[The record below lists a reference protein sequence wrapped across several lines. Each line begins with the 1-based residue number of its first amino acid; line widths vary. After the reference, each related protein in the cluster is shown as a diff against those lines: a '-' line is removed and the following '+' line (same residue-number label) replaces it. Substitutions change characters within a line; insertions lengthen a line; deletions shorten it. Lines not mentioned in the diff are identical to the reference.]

1 MVPHARIEGT
11 TLTMHRRNRTKRAA
25 GACWLLVGLG
35 AVLSGCPSDLP
46 SNGTGGTGG
55 NGGCDNPLLER
66 TNLCDSPYAED
77 ALQLLGAMTLD
88 EKVQQ
93 MSGPP
98 YNPTNFFDQE
108 DNERLDIPGNLYM
121 DGPRGVRWYNND
133 YGTTVYPVSEA
144 RASSWDLD
152 LEERIGEACAA
163 EMHYLGRHVFLA
175 PTINQATHPRW
186 GRAQETYGEDSF
198 LLGEMGAALIRGV
211 QQPPEDETYTIQ
223 ACVKHLAA
231 NNVEDTRIYINAVL
245 DARTLR
251 EQYLRHFKK
260 AVDEGVACV
269 MASYNRVNG
278 DYACY
283 NEELLRTILKEEWK
297 FTGFV
302 ISDWFAK
309 GETLRSPLAGL
320 DVEMPFSSGLFPEI
334 FDSAYFYG
342 PQLSSAVD
350 AELVDL
356 DYIDEAALRILHS
369 KVKFGVL
376 DYPTQFEPG
385 LTKSQETQL
394 LALEAARKGI
404 VLLKNGPQRSLSDDV
419 LPLDAGAIDKVAV
432 VGFFANQLN
441 LGDKGSSD
449 AKVQDP
455 ELVITPFEGIDAQFP
470 GETVTYQD
478 VAGRE
483 SDLQD
488 ADAIVVIA
496 AYWPADLQ
504 RSPASEEGEWKDRE
518 SMELVDRDLANVEAA
533 LALKDTNPDLDVI
546 VVVKSGGA
554 VVGDWIDDVDALIM
568 GWFGGMRE
576 GQALAE
582 MLFGDVN
589 PSAKVSQSF
598 PFEESDL
605 PVYNTN
611 ITGDFPYSYYH
622 GYTWLDKEGITPRYP
637 FGFGL
642 SYTTYA
648 YSNLQVA
655 EPTIAS
661 DGKLTVTVDV
671 QNTGPVTG
679 SEVVQLYVGYDNTA
693 VSDEWGRPVKEL
705 KAFARLEDIEPDETR
720 TATLTVDA
728 DELAYWNTSTDAWAV
743 ESMEYQL
750 YVGPSSGA
758 TDPNMQTGSFTVN

>member
-1 MVPHARIEGT
+1 
-11 TLTMHRRNRTKRAA
+11 
-25 GACWLLVGLG
+25 
-35 AVLSGCPSDLP
+35 
-46 SNGTGGTGG
+46 
-55 NGGCDNPLLER
+55 
-66 TNLCDSPYAED
+66 
-77 ALQLLGAMTLD
+77 
-88 EKVQQ
+88 
-93 MSGPP
+93 
-98 YNPTNFFDQE
+98 
-108 DNERLDIPGNLYM
+108 
-121 DGPRGVRWYNND
+121 
-133 YGTTVYPVSEA
+133 
-144 RASSWDLD
+144 
-152 LEERIGEACAA
+152 
-163 EMHYLGRHVFLA
+163 MHYLGRHVFLA
-175 PTINQATHPRW
+175 PTINQVTHPRW

-198 LLGEMGAALIRGV
+198 LLGEMGAALVRGV
-211 QQPPEDETYTIQ
+211 QQPPEDETYGIQ
-223 ACVKHLAA
+223 ACVKHFAA

-245 DARTLR
+245 DERTLR
-251 EQYLRHFKK
+251 EQYIRHFKK
-260 AVDEGVACV
+260 AVDEGAACV

-283 NEELLRTILKEEWK
+283 NDELLRTILKEEWG

-309 GETLRSPLAGL
+309 GETGRSPLAGL

-342 PQLSSAVD
+342 PQLVSAVN
-350 AELVDL
+350 AELVSQ
-356 DYIDEAALRILHS
+356 DYIDEAALRILHA

-394 LALEAARKGI
+394 LALEAARKGM
-404 VLLKNGPQRSLSDDV
+404 VLLKNGPQRALADDV
-419 LPLDAGAIDKVAV
+419 LPLDAGTISKVAV

-455 ELVITPFEGIDAQFP
+455 ELVITPFEGIRDHFS
-470 GETVTYQD
+470 GTTVTYQD
-478 VAGRE
+478 VTGNE
-483 SDLQD
+483 SDLED
-488 ADAIVVIA
+488 ADAIVVVA

-518 SMELVDRDLANVEAA
+518 SMELVDLPFPNRSDIRNISAA
-533 LALKDTNPDLDVI
+533 LALKDANPGLQVV

-568 GWFGGMRE
+568 AWFGGMRE

-582 MLFGDVN
+582 ILFGDVN
-589 PSAKVSQSF
+589 PSAKLSQSF

-605 PVYNTN
+605 PPYDTN
-611 ITGDFPYSYYH
+611 VTGDFPYSYYH
-622 GYTWLDKEGITPRYP
+622 GYRWLDKEGITPRYP

-648 YSNLQVA
+648 YSNLTVA

-661 DGKLTVTVDV
+661 DGTLTVTVDV

-679 SEVVQLYVGYDNTA
+679 TEVVQLYVGYDNTA
-693 VSDEWGRPVKEL
+693 VSDEWGRSVKEL
-705 KAFARLEDIEPDETR
+705 KAFVRLADIEPGETR

-728 DELAYWNTSTDAWAV
+728 EDLAYWNTTSDAWEV
-743 ESMEYQL
+743 ERMTYQL
-750 YVGPSSGA
+750 YVGPSSDVD
-758 TDPNMQTGSFTVN
+758 DPNMQTGSFTVN